1 MLKCVIKKSGK
12 MIPYHLFIV
21 KLDKILAKVNLMQN
35 LSYISVTRSPLVFFV
50 I

>member
-1 MLKCVIKKSGK
+1 MLKCVIKKSDK
-12 MIPYHLFIV
+12 MTPSHLFMV

-35 LSYISVTRSPLVFFV
+35 LSYKCVTRSPLVFFV